1 MADKSSIEWTDAT
14 WNPLAGCTKVSPG
27 CANCYA
33 EVMARR
39 LKAMGNINYQGV
51 VDDKGRWS
59 GQIALIPSVL
69 DKPLHWKRPRK
80 IFVDSMSDLFH
91 PTVPSGYIRLVFQ
104 AMLEANWHIFQ
115 VLTKRPERM
124 SEILNRVDWWAGTE
138 PEARKHIWLGTSVE
152 DQKRA
157 DERIPELLRAPAA
170 VRFLSCEPLLGPV
183 DLTKIPISDSDATMN
198 VLRRASVFA
207 PHVNWV
213 IVGGE
218 SGHKARPMH
227 PLWAESLRDQCI
239 EDGVPF
245 LFKQW
250 GEWHYDGDVILER
263 PDTPVMIVGNQPMYR
278 VGKHTA
284 GRLLDGRT
292 WDEYPR

>member
-115 VLTKRPERM
+115 VLTKRPDRM
-124 SEILNRVDWWAGTE
+124 AEVLNGADWWMRID
-138 PEARKHIWLGTSVE
+138 PEDRKHIWLGTSVE
-152 DQKRA
+152 NQKCA
-157 DERIPELLRAPAA
+157 EERIPKLLNTPAR
-170 VRFLSCEPLLGPV
+170 VRFLSCEPLLGPL
-183 DLTKIPISDSDATMN
+183 DLSGFLKCLNGDYKTPMISWLIA
-198 VLRRASVFA
+198 
-207 PHVNWV
+207 
-213 IVGGE
+213 GGE
-218 SGHKARPMH
+218 SGVKARPMH
-227 PLWAESLRDQCI
+227 PNWVTDLRDQCQAA
-239 EDGVPF
+239 EVAF
-245 LFKQW
+245 HFKQW
-250 GEWHYDGDVILER
+250 GEWHYDGEVVKYR
-263 PDTPVMIVGNQPMYR
+263 PDVPVSTASGWPMYR